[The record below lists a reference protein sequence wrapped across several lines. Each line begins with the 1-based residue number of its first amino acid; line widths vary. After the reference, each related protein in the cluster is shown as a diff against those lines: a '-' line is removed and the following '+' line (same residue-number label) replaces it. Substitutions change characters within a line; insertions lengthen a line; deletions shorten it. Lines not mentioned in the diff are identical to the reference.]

1 MLICLVVFVG
11 CKRQKSDES
20 TTDPIKKY
28 GIVTSSEARK
38 DSIVKLAAVVYD
50 KAIKTEY
57 NKQFINEL
65 GTLCDMLEETIPHE
79 GDMEF
84 RVVERYLACKLIP
97 PILMNYPREKH
108 KEIDDYASR
117 LSSIPFYWT
126 VSCFEEDSLLMEQ
139 EIFPMSNDFMDKTI
153 LLGIRWHKDQKK
165 YPPVFLVDLPETMR
179 DADSFKI
186 DFIKMGNKDE
196 DEPLTITGQLRIGD
210 AVEGVNAVIT
220 IFFFPLD
227 LFLEKV
233 ENADAFIISYDD
245 VSLMHSLHV
254 FKEQYYD
261 DLKDFMKIYKEKHK

>member
-1 MLICLVVFVG
+1 
-11 CKRQKSDES
+11 
-20 TTDPIKKY
+20 
-28 GIVTSSEARK
+28 
-38 DSIVKLAAVVYD
+38 
-50 KAIKTEY
+50 
-57 NKQFINEL
+57 
-65 GTLCDMLEETIPHE
+65 
-79 GDMEF
+79 
-84 RVVERYLACKLIP
+84 
-97 PILMNYPREKH
+97 
-108 KEIDDYASR
+108 
-117 LSSIPFYWT
+117 
-126 VSCFEEDSLLMEQ
+126 
-139 EIFPMSNDFMDKTI
+139 
-153 LLGIRWHKDQKK
+153 
-165 YPPVFLVDLPETMR
+165 MR

-210 AVEGVNAVIT
+210 AVEGVNADIT